1 LRIAFIK
8 TFRDGAVR
16 TETILNVFP
25 SEDEH
30 QRLVVA
36 IERVEGEA
44 FDRLVLRQ
52 ESFSS
57 DVGWFVQSRIAVEP
71 EQIPGLK
78 MSLTGQLTKKNFRA
92 TRTTGSA
99 PSILRFDR
107 LAAGQAS

>member
-1 LRIAFIK
+1 MK
-8 TFRDGAVR
+8 

-25 SEDEH
+25 SDDENR
-30 QRLVVA
+30 RLVVA
-36 IERVEGEA
+36 VERSEQDA
-44 FDRLVLRQ
+44 CDRLVLRQ

-78 MSLTGQLTKKNFRA
+78 TLLTGQLVKQPLRA
-92 TRTTGSA
+92 RRMTGTT

-107 LAAGQAS
+107 QAAGQAS